1 MTTGTIDLNVANMAL
16 QRRVRCFKP
25 AALTLSL
32 TFLLIGLCNG
42 IEYVF
47 VADVA
52 TGYVECGEA
61 IDEDRVCLHG
71 AQDLV
76 RTAGFRPHEQEG
88 SCFYCYVGNV
98 VPEDLTLLRDFMA
111 LVNPDIDWVP
121 DAKNFVNNY
130 NLRERHFEYNYRL
143 LELAHRY
150 NVSRLLLSMGY
161 FLPLPTTDAPAI
173 RGVPLSD
180 DVCSICLQPCTRI
193 DHIAKLSCSHLYHMD
208 CLIGWLKEGQRACPI
223 CRKDIKVEWFIP
235 VRFPNGIPDHD
246 VEEVVRVWASALAP
260 GHGTSLDA

>member
-150 NVSRLLLSMGY
+150 NMHLPYAVSHCL
-161 FLPLPTTDAPAI
+161 TTSVPSAYNRARGLTISQSYRAAI
-173 RGVPLSD
+173 STIWTVSSAG
-180 DVCSICLQPCTRI
+180 
-193 DHIAKLSCSHLYHMD
+193 
-208 CLIGWLKEGQRACPI
+208 LK
-223 CRKDIKVEWFIP
+223 KD
-235 VRFPNGIPDHD
+235 N
-246 VEEVVRVWASALAP
+246 ALAQSAEK
-260 GHGTSLDA
+260 T